1 MQAIWKIVLFGV
13 GLIASLFLVMFIF
26 STIRSLNFE
35 RPVGAEVVINGHTYL
50 AELAVG
56 SSQQAQ
62 GLSGRPSLRP
72 GHGMLFT
79 FAKPDV
85 YPFWM
90 KGMKFSIDFVWMRDG
105 RVVDVF
111 EGAPPFTFGIPTI
124 YRSSVAIDQV
134 LELPAGTIS
143 RDGIS
148 IGAEVTI
155 TKR

>member
-1 MQAIWKIVLFGV
+1 
-13 GLIASLFLVMFIF
+13 
-26 STIRSLNFE
+26 
-35 RPVGAEVVINGHTYL
+35 
-50 AELAVG
+50 
-56 SSQQAQ
+56 
-62 GLSGRPSLRP
+62 
-72 GHGMLFT
+72 
-79 FAKPDV
+79 
-85 YPFWM
+85 M

-105 RVVDVF
+105 KVVDVF

-148 IGAEVTI
+148 VGAEVTI